1 MKYNFIILQ
10 QQLALQ
16 EVYQDTSSVVLYFQ
30 MQLQELPLKKY
41 LNNIISYEYKNI
53 IKTNLRLNLI
63 LPLQSIFLYNHK
75 LIPL

>member
-1 MKYNFIILQ
+1 MNFIILQ

-16 EVYQDTSSVVLYFQ
+16 EVYQDISYVVLYFQ

-41 LNNIISYEYKNI
+41 LNNIILYKYKNI
-53 IKTNLRLNLI
+53 IKTNLRLI
-63 LPLQSIFLYNHK
+63 LFHLMQLIFLYNHK

>member
-1 MKYNFIILQ
+1 MNFIILQ

>member
-1 MKYNFIILQ
+1 MNFIILQ

-53 IKTNLRLNLI
+53 KNKLT
-63 LPLQSIFLYNHK
+63 PKSDPSIAVD
-75 LIPL
+75 IPVQP